1 MRKHT
6 IRLIATTE
14 LFKIV
19 PVPMIDRISPC
30 QLSGRLGQLNIMYL
44 VMTLSGVQVLA
55 LWAVI
60 VLGVLTAL

>member
-1 MRKHT
+1 
-6 IRLIATTE
+6 
-14 LFKIV
+14 
-19 PVPMIDRISPC
+19 MIDRISPC